1 MRMKVELVLIDPQ
14 NDFCDPSGALFVP
27 GADGDMKRTAAMIKR
42 LSDKLDD
49 IHVTL
54 DSHRTVDIAHPI
66 FWVNSQGQHPSPF
79 TLISAQDVRNGVWR
93 TSNPGMQKRGLEYV
107 ETLEKNKRYVLCIW
121 PYHCIIGTWGHALYP
136 ELSDAL
142 LEWEKTNFGLVDYVT
157 KGSNPFTE
165 HYSAVQADVPDPED
179 ENTQMNTALLD
190 ILAECDIVAISGEA
204 LSHCV
209 ANSVRD
215 IADNFGDDN
224 IKKLVLLEDTSSNVP
239 GFDSL
244 GESFVKDMT
253 ARGMQKSTSV
263 DFLA

>member
-1 MRMKVELVLIDPQ
+1 MKVELVLIDPQ